1 MEQIHKI
8 TKNQFFPDEI
18 TKFPDFILSIKIKDY
33 LVNYCL
39 FLKFIVFQILPIEYF
54 HITILLYSCLVRL
67 FIRSLTHNQQMISGM
82 KKCYEKISVRL
93 GNSFQTIAYRVKK
106 DKFYKLLCLIKVLNN
121 RFINYELMSNLLRQN
136 DPNINHQ
143 FFPFV
148 KTPPSTFIYDHCS
161 LFK

>member
-1 MEQIHKI
+1 
-8 TKNQFFPDEI
+8 
-18 TKFPDFILSIKIKDY
+18 
-33 LVNYCL
+33 
-39 FLKFIVFQILPIEYF
+39 
-54 HITILLYSCLVRL
+54 
-67 FIRSLTHNQQMISGM
+67 M

-93 GNSFQTIAYRVKK
+93 GNIFQTIAYRVKK
-106 DKFYKLLCLIKVLNN
+106 DKFYELLCLIKVLNN